1 MCTNASAAL
10 EHHGALSLHLLG
22 CNNNAFG
29 SLSMSGMQDSHYGVP
44 AIWVRAVQASERSVD
59 ALQRMEMAAT
69 AADQNMMDELAPLQS
84 QLDRLLILQHELAQR
99 KGALRQSHKT
109 LLIERNVYLRKLV
122 ALEELVSEPEQI
134 ISPDRTE
141 EGRMADTKLLSV
153 VDAVLSTS
161 KKVAESRGSD
171 YRPPRRG
178 HSIQDPE
185 ET

>member
-1 MCTNASAAL
+1 
-10 EHHGALSLHLLG
+10 
-22 CNNNAFG
+22 
-29 SLSMSGMQDSHYGVP
+29 
-44 AIWVRAVQASERSVD
+44 
-59 ALQRMEMAAT
+59 MEMAAT
-69 AADQNMMDELAPLQS
+69 AADQNMMDELAPLQAS
-84 QLDRLLILQHELAQR
+84 WIVSDLAARTGTAQ
-99 KGALRQSHKT
+99 GALRQSHKT